1 MKWLHLLHVVGAGV
15 AAIGISM
22 LSAFLISAIYHEWS
36 DALWILAAAAVTFV
50 IGILLW
56 RVFDRP
62 GELTTREGF
71 ATVGL
76 AWTAM
81 CLLGT
86 LPYLFTGSIGNIT
99 DAVFESAAGFTTT
112 GASIIPDLGRCRM
125 ASSSGA
131 R

>member
-1 MKWLHLLHVVGAGV
+1 M
-15 AAIGISM
+15 I
-22 LSAFLISAIYHEWS
+22 
-36 DALWILAAAAVTFV
+36 ILAAAAHRRHRA
-50 IGILLW
+50 GCCGE
-56 RVFDRP
+56 VFDRP

-71 ATVGL
+71 AAVGL

-99 DAVFESAAGFTTT
+99 DAVFESGAGFTTT
-112 GASIIPDLGRCRM
+112 GASMIPDPASAART